1 MNNDPIQLKMKV
13 LVFDNIVFVMAPKI
27 NPAPA
32 ILTKSHIHYLLTI
45 KLLSQ
50 MTIQANHLRQL
61 TPSSLGIRSTRKQYT
76 KIFTKI

>member
-61 TPSSLGIRSTRKQYT
+61 TPSSLGIRSLKTIYKDFY
-76 KIFTKI
+76 